1 MLIIQKLKRKHQII
15 LLSIIVLLVIGLFA
29 LPRATHPQKKARVEQ
44 QPFNIEVAADGEVQA
59 LKYESINVPDLLNRR
74 ELKIWYLKITNLVAE
89 GTHVKKGDFI
99 ATLDPADVEDRMKQ
113 AYEEIDKLENS
124 LETAVIDSAIN
135 LAEKRDL
142 IVNAYDELEE
152 SKIKLEQSRYESK
165 AMQRQAQIQLHK
177 AQLELNAEKRDYEKE
192 KQKQKTKTDRIQKKL
207 NEETKIKDLLEELKK
222 QLNITSPS
230 EGMVVYGKNWRGN
243 KIKVN
248 DEVGPWM
255 PIIATIPDLNSLI
268 SEAVVK
274 EIDIAKIKIGQ
285 LVNITIDAF
294 PDDIFK
300 GEIIK
305 VANIGQPIKNA
316 GMNGF
321 KVTITLDKKGKKVL
335 PSMTTNNQIEIV
347 SYPDALVVPREAV
360 FGKDSDKY
368 VFKISGRKIEKTIIE
383 TGGENET
390 HIRVLKGLKTGDEV
404 LLSRPEEEEEDI

>member
-1 MLIIQKLKRKHQII
+1 MSIIQKLKRKHQIALLI
-15 LLSIIVLLVIGLFA
+15 LFVLLVISLFA
-29 LPRATHPQKKARVEQ
+29 LPRATHPQKTAKVEQ
-44 QPFNIEVAADGEVQA
+44 QPFSIEVSADGEVQA
-59 LKYESINVPDLLNRR
+59 LQYESINVPDLLNRR

-99 ATLDPADVEDRMKQ
+99 ATLDPADVEDRLKQ
-113 AYEEIDKLENS
+113 SYEEIDKLDNS
-124 LETAVIDSAIN
+124 LETMVIDSAIN

-142 IVNAYDELEE
+142 IVNAYDQLEE

-177 AQLELNAEKRDYEKE
+177 AELDLNAEKRDYEKE

-207 NEETKIKDLLEELKK
+207 NKETKIKDLLEELKN
-222 QLNITSPS
+222 QLNIKSPS

-255 PIIATIPDLNSLI
+255 PVIATIPDMNSLI
-268 SEAVVK
+268 SEAIVK

-285 LVNITIDAF
+285 PVSITIDAF
-294 PDDIFK
+294 PDDIFE

-335 PSMTTNNQIEIV
+335 PGMTTNNQIQIV
-347 SYPDALVVPREAV
+347 SYPNDLVVPREAV
-360 FGKDSDKY
+360 FGNDSNKY
-368 VFKISGRKIEKTIIE
+368 VFKKSGSNIEKTIIE

-390 HIRVLKGLKTGDEV
+390 HIRVLKGLQKGDEV
-404 LLSRPEEEEEDI
+404 LLSRPHNEDDDI